1 MKYSEFEKYIEKKGH
16 LKLHLL
22 RREVLADLDTPL
34 SYYLKVRSQFEEGP
48 SFLFESAERKEE
60 SGRYSIIGF
69 EPYLIFK
76 VAGHKV
82 ILSGLIEDEMY
93 VENPFDVLKRIVSGL
108 KLAEGYDTISTPG
121 AFGYV
126 SYDSVRFFEKIPD
139 IKGRKIGCYDMYF
152 LFPSRIAIFDNYTG
166 RLTLVAASPEKTEP
180 DEAIRELRLLLRFP
194 LPSSKR
200 KARIVEKMGEPV
212 SKERFEDMVRTA
224 KEYIINGDAIQVV
237 LSQRF
242 IVSIDADST
251 DIYRALRLVNPSPY
265 MFVLDFPEYSLIGS
279 SPETM
284 VKMKKGVI
292 YLRPIA
298 GTRKRGS
305 SKEEDEQLE
314 KDLLTDEK
322 ELAEHVMLVDL
333 GRNDVGKVA
342 KIGSVTVEQ
351 FMQIEKYSH
360 VMHIVSSVKGI
371 IKDGLDAFDVF
382 ASCFPAGT
390 VIGAPKIRAMEI
402 IEELEEE
409 KREFYAGATG
419 YFLLNGDMDFCI
431 TIRSLLMKGNTLYI
445 QAGAGIVA
453 DSVPENE
460 YYETINKAKAITA
473 TLKSLREILP

>member
-1 MKYSEFEKYIEKKGH
+1 MTYLEFERYIKKEGPME
-16 LKLHLL
+16 LHLV
-22 RREVLADLDTPL
+22 RKDVLADLETPL
-34 SYYLKVRSQFEEGP
+34 SYYLKVRSQFDEGP
-48 SFLFESAERKEE
+48 SFLFESAERKEV

-69 EPYLIFK
+69 EPYLVFK
-76 VAGHKV
+76 AAGHKV
-82 ILSGLIEDEMY
+82 KLSGMIEDEIH

-108 KLAEGYDTISTPG
+108 KVAGSYERITAG

-126 SYDSVRFFEKIPD
+126 SYDLVRFFEKIPD
-139 IKGRKIGCYDMYF
+139 IKVRKIGCYDMYF
-152 LFPSRIAIFDNYTG
+152 LFPSMMVIFDNYTG
-166 RLTLVAASPEKTEP
+166 RLSLVTASPERAESE
-180 DEAIRELRLLLRFP
+180 DAIRELRVLLR
-194 LPSSKR
+194 LPIPSFKR
-200 KARIVEKMGEPV
+200 RAWIVEKMEQSV
-212 SKERFEDMVRTA
+212 SKERFENMVRIA
-224 KEYIINGDAIQVV
+224 KEYIANGDAIQVV

-242 IVSIDADST
+242 VAAIDAEST
-251 DIYRALRLVNPSPY
+251 EIYRALRLINPSPY
-265 MFVLDFPEYSLIGS
+265 MFLIDFPEYSLIGS

-284 VKMKKGVI
+284 VKMKEGVI

-305 SKEEDEQLE
+305 SKDEDDRLE
-314 KDLLTDEK
+314 KDLLTDQK

-333 GRNDVGKVA
+333 ARNDVGRVA
-342 KIGSVTVEQ
+342 RIGSVNVEQ

-371 IKDGLDAFDVF
+371 VKDGLDAFDVF

-390 VIGAPKIRAMEI
+390 VTGAPKIRAMEI

-431 TIRSLLMKGNTLYI
+431 TIRSLLKQGNTLYI

-460 YYETINKAKAITA
+460 YHETINKAKAIMA
-473 TLKSLREILP
+473 TLEGLREILP